1 MHTDRRIGEIWR
13 CSHMESTM
21 KRVSPHA
28 VAMDSAQLA
37 RIGSHL
43 QQQYITPGKIP
54 GCLTLVARRG
64 QPCYIEALGMRDV
77 ERGVAMTED
86 TIFRIYSMT
95 KPITSLAIMRLYEEG
110 LLALND
116 PVHRYIP
123 SWEKLAVR
131 KGGCWPLF
139 DTTPC
144 RRPMTVR
151 DLLMHTSGLTYD
163 FMRATN
169 IDRAYRKQGVGLVKP
184 GYTLQTMIEQLAEL
198 PLEFS
203 PGERWNYSVSTDVLG
218 YLVELISGMSFADY
232 LQENIFDPL
241 GMVDTAFEIAPDK
254 LDRFAS
260 CYLRDASGRMVL
272 QDDSQASQFA
282 ERSFLSGGG
291 GLVSTL
297 HDYFRFCQMLYNGGS
312 LDGQRIIGSRTLAYM
327 HRNHLPNGTDMS
339 QFAMGSFSE
348 TAYEGIGFGLGFAQ
362 KVDPVRNGYPAS
374 EGSYFWG
381 GLASTLFWIDPHEQ
395 LIVIFLT
402 QLIPSNTYNF
412 RGQLESLV
420 YAALD

>member
-1 MHTDRRIGEIWR
+1 
-13 CSHMESTM
+13 MEC
-21 KRVSPHA
+21 VSA
-28 VAMDSAQLA
+28 ESVAMNKSQLA
-37 RIGSHL
+37 RIGDHL
-43 QQQYITPGKIP
+43 QQRYIDPGRIP
-54 GCLTLVARRG
+54 GSLTLVARG
-64 QPCYIEALGMRDV
+64 AKPCYIEALGMRDV
-77 ERGVAMTED
+77 ERARPMTED

-95 KPITSLAIMRLYEEG
+95 KPITSLAIMGLCERG
-110 LLALND
+110 LLGLND
-116 PVHRYIP
+116 PVHRFIP
-123 SWEKLAVR
+123 SWKKLAVH
-131 KGGCWPLF
+131 KGGAWPQF
-139 DTTPC
+139 VTEPC
-144 RRPMTVR
+144 KRPMTVR

-169 IDRAYRKQGVGLVKP
+169 VDRAYRKQGVGLAKP

-203 PGERWNYSVSTDVLG
+203 PGERWNYSVATDVLG
-218 YLVELISGMSFADY
+218 YLVERISGMSFADY
-232 LQENIFDPL
+232 LQQTIFDPL

-260 CYLRDASGRMVL
+260 CYLRDPGGAMVL

-282 ERSFLSGGG
+282 SRSFYSGGG

-297 HDYFRFCQMLYNGGS
+297 HDYFRFCQMLLNGGT
-312 LDGQRIIGSRTLAYM
+312 LDGQRIIGSRTLAFM
-327 HRNHLPNGTDMS
+327 CRNHLPKGADMS
-339 QFAMGSFSE
+339 RLAMGSFSE
-348 TAYEGIGFGLGFAQ
+348 TGYEGVGFGLGFAQ
-362 KVDPVRNGYPAS
+362 KVDPVRNGYPGS

-381 GLASTLFWIDPHEQ
+381 GLASTLFWVDPREQ

-412 RGQLESLV
+412 RGQLEALV